1 MKKLLFVLSLSLSA
15 CGLLNDH
22 VKVVADSAW
31 WEVYDRG
38 DLKDSTTY
46 HKKVSL
52 EIDTSNRCI
61 LVESVNYPDVVYRIS
76 DLQYDADMSDYLR
89 KNAQYKGVDGYLF
102 YVFKAKFEDA
112 PSADATIHF
121 LVYRRPS
128 NKQLF
133 RVVMMR
139 FLEWPDDSR
148 VDEIDYDIRNTHSL
162 KRLDGDFFE
171 ELKRQCQVPKQEEK
185 ILPEKTGNLANT
197 TKKESAKSKTDDVYE
212 YTGER
217 FSIVDEDGFPMNY
230 HFDYSVWMKL
240 QARRYCSFDMKV
252 ACEEEDYSIALH
264 FDGSAYPEKGAGWF
278 KGSLDIRD
286 GENRRSVDVYFYWN
300 KDIDDWT
307 IYDSRNDQPVVGFF
321 RHGEV
326 CGCLE

>member
-22 VKVVADSAW
+22 VKVVADSARA
-31 WEVYDRG
+31 EFYDRG
-38 DLKDSTTY
+38 DLKDSMTY

-52 EIDTSNRCI
+52 EIDISNRCI

-89 KNAQYKGVDGYLF
+89 KNTPCKEVDGYLF
-102 YVFKAKFEDA
+102 YVFNAKFEDR
-112 PSADATIHF
+112 PSADATIVF
-121 LVYRRPS
+121 LVHRRPS
-128 NKQLF
+128 NKQLLSVEIT
-133 RVVMMR
+133 RW
-139 FLEWPDDSR
+139 LEDDSISDCMR
-148 VDEIDYDIRNTHSL
+148 YNIKNKQSL

-185 ILPEKTGNLANT
+185 ILPEKAGNLVNT
-197 TKKESAKSKTDDVYE
+197 TKKESAKSKSDDVYE

-217 FSIVDEDGFPMNY
+217 FAIVDEDGFPMNY
-230 HFDYSVWMKL
+230 HFDFSVWMKL

-252 ACEEEDYSIALH
+252 ACEEEDYTIALH

-300 KDIDDWT
+300 KDIDDWI
-307 IYDSRNDQPVVGFF
+307 IYDSRNDRPVVGFF

-326 CGCLE
+326 CGSLE